1 MSKYPSF
8 STLPIRFDSSS
19 VLLHL
24 MQWQP
29 HSIKSISSVS
39 NNVCIVGGVL
49 QETVAK
55 KREIPLEID
64 DHFKLFGKEPW
75 EVDYGE
81 KCPICNVRID
91 EYGFCSCGS
100 SGN

>member
-1 MSKYPSF
+1 MTSAIHKLDRNFVY
-8 STLPIRFDSSS
+8 
-19 VLLHL
+19 
-24 MQWQP
+24 
-29 HSIKSISSVS
+29 
-39 NNVCIVGGVL
+39 NVCIL
-49 QETVAK
+49 KNQLKTLPK

-64 DHFKLFGKEPW
+64 DHYKLFGKEPW

-100 SGN
+100 GGD

>member
-1 MSKYPSF
+1 MYSCG
-8 STLPIRFDSSS
+8 L
-19 VLLHL
+19 
-24 MQWQP
+24 
-29 HSIKSISSVS
+29 
-39 NNVCIVGGVL
+39 L

-91 EYGFCSCGS
+91 EYGFCSCFRGLTCFWS
-100 SGN
+100 ILGNSTKVEIILKRAP